1 MMEDSCEADPD
12 STLQKKKPDSRSER
26 QEKNRIL
33 MKLSKT
39 PGSAT
44 LVIRFFRL
52 KNILLKHA
60 DDRSFIGICS
70 KI

>member
-12 STLQKKKPDSRSER
+12 PTLQKKNPIPD
-26 QEKNRIL
+26 QNVK
-33 MKLSKT
+33 KK

-52 KNILLKHA
+52 KNILLKHV